1 MKKLGFFLTLAAS
14 AILLAISCKEKE
26 PVPEIKDAGI
36 EITLDATTINSITF
50 TLTPENAA
58 YYEYAC
64 VKAADEAF
72 ATFTKVEGNEA
83 QQYTVSE
90 LEENTEYVIIATAT
104 NADGKT
110 SARKTVKATTTSAA
124 SASIHVRN
132 AMAKAVEFTVS
143 PVNAAY
149 FEYAFAKSSE
159 AASAEFIKVEETKTQ
174 VFLIEDLEP
183 ETEYTISARATNSNG
198 ETGETAVEKF
208 TTAKLATASIDE
220 ITPAAKTAV
229 VKVNC
234 TDTDSLFYYVG
245 SSEPS
250 AEDYTRIK
258 VENNAAT
265 FTAYD
270 LEPETEYTVWVYLK
284 DKNGYAGETVSS
296 KFTTITRGNIGIEV
310 SNIGM
315 RDADIEIFFNKEMY
329 SKVYFMTGTSDKF
342 PEDPKTFPWESYL
355 SRCKTF
361 EEDFTGKYSE
371 LANSVKAAE
380 KYMVGIIAEDTE
392 GYLLTDVQA
401 WAEIATNEAKFGVS
415 DIKLE
420 FEYNATSTAITYT
433 VKAENASSFWAK
445 IEKKD
450 KISTNE
456 EYALKNSNYGINKD
470 FEKTYSSSNLTPEYD
485 YVLMGF
491 AIDAN
496 GNYGPLTAIDIKTPE
511 ITLNGKG
518 SAEVELLTVGHN
530 TVNINCTFGE
540 NTAQTR
546 FLAVLKNND
555 PDYPTEKDII
565 NGLVVGNKKTILYSN
580 SDNKSLASL
589 KADSDYIIYYTTL
602 DNENNYS
609 QLQSIEVHTKNLE
622 TIDGNATVNTP
633 LMNSYTIEQNGFTYG
648 RLDYEIQLGENCKGF
663 YRCWLR
669 NTDVEGKTDVQ
680 ILEKIVS
687 GAYYFNDTYQKT
699 AENVSLNSYLIIV
712 PVDNQDRLSPMMKI
726 KLEGTFQN

>member
-1 MKKLGFFLTLAAS
+1 MMLAAS
-14 AILLAISCKEKE
+14 AILLAASCTKEKN
-26 PVPEIKDAGI
+26 VEIKDAGI
-36 EITLDATTINSITF
+36 EITLDATTVNSITF

-83 QQYTVSE
+83 QQYTISE

-149 FEYAFAKSSE
+149 FEYFCVKSSE

-229 VKVNC
+229 IKVSC
-234 TDTDSLFYYVG
+234 TDTDSLFYYIG

-250 AEDYTRIK
+250 AENYNRIK
-258 VENNAAT
+258 VENNTAT

-270 LEPETEYTVWVYLK
+270 LEPETEYTVWVYPK
-284 DKNGYAGETVSS
+284 DKNGYAGETISS
-296 KFTTITRGNIGIEV
+296 KFTTISRGNIGVEV
-310 SNIGM
+310 SNVGM
-315 RDADIEIFFNKEMY
+315 RDADVEIFFNKEMY
-329 SKVYFMTGTSDKF
+329 SKVYFITGSSDNF
-342 PEDPKTFPWESYL
+342 PENPSDFYWESYI
-355 SRCKTF
+355 SRCKSF
-361 EEDFTGKYSE
+361 EEDFTGKYSD
-371 LANSVKAAE
+371 LTSTVKPAE
-380 KYMVGIIAEDTE
+380 KYMIGIIATDAE
-392 GYLLTDVQA
+392 GNLLKDAQA
-401 WAEIATNEAKFGVS
+401 WTEIATSEAKLGVS

-420 FEYNATSTAITYT
+420 FEYNVTSTAISYT
-433 VKAENASSFWAK
+433 VKAENASRFWAK
-445 IEKKD
+445 IQKKD
-450 KISTNE
+450 LISTNE
-456 EYALKNSNYGINKD
+456 EYALKNSSSVYSD
-470 FEKTYSSSNLTPEYD
+470 FDKTYSTNNLTPEYD

-491 AIDAN
+491 AIDKN

-511 ITLNGKG
+511 ITFNGKG
-518 SAEVELLTVGHN
+518 SAEVELLTVGHK
-530 TVNINCTFGE
+530 TVNFSCTFGE
-540 NTAQTR
+540 NTVQTR

-555 PDYPTEKDII
+555 PDYPTEKDVI
-565 NGLVVGNKKTILYSN
+565 NGLAVGSKKTILYSN
-580 SDNKSLASL
+580 ASNKSIGGL
-589 KADSDYIIYYTTL
+589 KADTDYIIYYTTL

-609 QLQSIEVHTKNLE
+609 ALQSIEIHTKNLE

-633 LMNSYTIEQNGFTYG
+633 LMNSYKIEQNGYEYG

-663 YRCWLR
+663 YRYWLR
-669 NTDVEGKTDVQ
+669 ESDVDGKTDVQ
-680 ILEKIVS
+680 ILERIVT

-726 KLEGTFQN
+726 KLDGTFQ